1 MASYSAKGEKL
12 DITPASAVAA
22 GEIVVVG
29 SLVTMA
35 ERAIPAGELGAV
47 LTNGIVTGPVF
58 TTGAT
63 AAQGSAIKWYATSG
77 VFDASTGTNA
87 GYLAKARL
95 ATDRTVSVL
104 LWPGS

>member
-63 AAQGSAIKWYATSG
+63 AAQGSAIRWYAVSG
-77 VFDASTGTNA
+77 VFDAATGTPA
-87 GYLAKARL
+87 GYLARAR
-95 ATDRTVSVL
+95 AASDRTVSVL